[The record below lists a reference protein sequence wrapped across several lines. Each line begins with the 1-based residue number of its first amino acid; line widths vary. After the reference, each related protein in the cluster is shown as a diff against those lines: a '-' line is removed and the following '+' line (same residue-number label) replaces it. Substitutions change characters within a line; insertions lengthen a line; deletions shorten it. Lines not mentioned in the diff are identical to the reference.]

1 MDWTAAEDAFR
12 RLFETRGDP
21 AVEAELLRLG
31 LTPLQ
36 IETGVM
42 AGLVQMA
49 VDGEG
54 LPGTEEAFRNFKMEL
69 PSIADIILKSLQMPE
84 RNVQSE

>member
-1 MDWTAAEDAFR
+1 MDWTAVEDAFR
-12 RLFETRGDP
+12 RLFETCGDP
-21 AVEAELLRLG
+21 AIEAELQRLG

-49 VDGEG
+49 LDGEG
-54 LPGTEEAFRNFKMEL
+54 IPETEEAFQRLQRENPHL
-69 PSIADIILKSLQMPE
+69 AAVILNAIQP
-84 RNVQSE
+84 